1 MNLELNLSTKIIA
14 LFNIVML
21 ISIPPAAAD
30 PIIAGE
36 VLPPAS
42 AKMVEDPDLIR
53 LLALGREG
61 EPVWCYSNDANAI
74 IISAPTRIEEAC
86 KLKSSQELESLK
98 IRHSFE
104 IDTLKIEIR
113 SVRQSSEQTI
123 LAKDREIEKLTAAAL
138 KRPNDYT
145 VWWATGGFVAGLVTA
160 VSVFFLA
167 K

>member
-86 KLKSSQELESLK
+86 KLKLSQELESLK

>member
-113 SVRQSSEQTI
+113 SGNAS
-123 LAKDREIEKLTAAAL
+123 
-138 KRPNDYT
+138 
-145 VWWATGGFVAGLVTA
+145 AGMR
-160 VSVFFLA
+160 
-167 K
+167 

>member
-1 MNLELNLSTKIIA
+1 MNLELNLLTKIFT
-14 LFNIVML
+14 LF
-21 ISIPPAAAD
+21 SILTLMFASPAIAD
-30 PIIAGE
+30 PMIAGE

-42 AKMVEDPDLIR
+42 AKMIEDPELIR
-53 LLALGREG
+53 LLAVGRED

-74 IISAPTRIEEAC
+74 IISAPTRVEEAC
-86 KLKSSQELESLK
+86 RLKSSQELESLK

-113 SVRQSSEQTI
+113 SLRQSSEQTI

-160 VSVFFLA
+160 VSVFFLV